1 MSKISR
7 VIFAGNLLKE
17 EAETKDEMHGAFK
30 AEEMYTKIFQNMQSS
45 MTLLDSFFF
54 DLSQSINID
63 VMPGQNDPS
72 DDTLPQQPLNRAY
85 FSKSYP
91 RANFSAAT
99 NPHAFKVGETQFLG
113 TSGQNIQDLYH
124 YTDFSDNN
132 IDLMEASFYWRNIAP
147 SAPDT
152 LK

>member
-1 MSKISR
+1 
-7 VIFAGNLLKE
+7 
-17 EAETKDEMHGAFK
+17 MHGAFK
-30 AEEMYTKIFQNMQSS
+30 AEEMYTKIFQNMENS
-45 MTLLDSFFF
+45 MALLDNFFLE
-54 DLSQSINID
+54 LSKSINID
-63 VMPGQNDPS
+63 LMPGKNDPS

-85 FSKSYP
+85 FPNSYP
-91 RANFSAAT
+91 CANFSAVT
-99 NPHAFKVGETQFLG
+99 NPHAFQIGETHFLG

-132 IDLMEASFYWRNIAP
+132 IDLMEAFLYWRNIAP